1 MQNTPISLELANLH
15 EALIDIVAVM
25 NRPQRDQAIIEA
37 AGITLDQALFP
48 LLVIVDRR
56 GPIGVVDLA
65 GRVGRDYTT
74 VSRQIAK
81 LEHLGL
87 VERRPGADRRV
98 REATITAAGEAM
110 NRAIDTARERLA
122 TQAFGSWQIDD
133 LAQLARLLRR
143 FADALTDDRTA

>member
-1 MQNTPISLELANLH
+1 MQNTPMSLELANLH

-25 NRPQRDQAIIEA
+25 NRPQRDQAIIDEA
-37 AGITLDQALFP
+37 GLTLDQALFP

-65 GRVGRDYTT
+65 DRVGRDYTT
-74 VSRQIAK
+74 VSRQLAK

-87 VERRPGADRRV
+87 IERRPGADRRV
-98 REATITAAGEAM
+98 REATVTAAGKTM
-110 NRAIDTARERLA
+110 NKAIDTARERLA
-122 TQAFGSWQIDD
+122 TRVFGSWQIDD

-143 FADALTDDRTA
+143 FADALIDDPVA